1 MYRAPVDCDDV
12 DIPVAADLA
21 RLLEGAVT
29 VRLRE
34 GGVVDGRSLGGRLLA
49 EVSGDGLD
57 ELCGL
62 LRLAEGGRPFH
73 CMCHGDLAVE
83 VEGPGGAVAIGV
95 HHGLTLRLPGFSS
108 DVELADGRA
117 LLAWLAS
124 RGEPGP
130 LEAFDAAVEAGRA
143 AQGHR
148 RRWVEATP
156 PVLVPRL
163 RELEGDGMGLPR
175 RSGDPAHVEALEL
188 LRSAYSDEAGLVRAL
203 LVWLACGAGPW
214 SGFPSYEALPAVLL
228 QAAGVPRVIEAAEE
242 GAWTERLLAGLARF
256 VAGHEVIR
264 FRRRDL
270 VGLDEALWERMVDQ
284 VRSAGNEDI
293 VVAITPISY
302 LS

>member
-95 HHGLTLRLPGFSS
+95 HHGLSLRLPGFSS

-188 LRSAYSDEAGLVRAL
+188 LRSAYSDEAATNAGAAYVFDVGEDFCAEDFNADGLIDITDL
-203 LVWLACGAGPW
+203 LTILDKWGPCSGCPQDLDADGVVGIDDMLMVLGVWGSC
-214 SGFPSYEALPAVLL
+214 E
-228 QAAGVPRVIEAAEE
+228 
-242 GAWTERLLAGLARF
+242 
-256 VAGHEVIR
+256 
-264 FRRRDL
+264 
-270 VGLDEALWERMVDQ
+270 
-284 VRSAGNEDI
+284 
-293 VVAITPISY
+293 
-302 LS
+302 